1 MYEQIARNKRRTFL
15 ILFFFVGL
23 ILAVAVAFDLLFGF
37 GPYFIVFALL
47 FAGGMAFFSY
57 FKSDTIALAASHAKP
72 ADENEY
78 RRYHNLVEGL
88 CIAAGLPK
96 PQLYVVDDP
105 APNAFATGRNP
116 KHAALA
122 VTTGLLDT
130 MNRVEL
136 EGVLAHELSH
146 VKNYDI
152 LVTTIAV
159 LAVGVIALLADFGL
173 RFAFWGGMSDRR
185 DNNSGDG
192 GLGAILAIL
201 SLALLVLAPM
211 IGYFMQ
217 MAMSRNREFLA
228 DASGVQLT
236 RYPPG
241 LTSALEKLRDDQAVV
256 HYATKATAQMW
267 IEQPLETAP
276 DNRSSKIN
284 RLFDTHP
291 PLEERIQRLKE
302 M

>member
-1 MYEQIARNKRRTFL
+1 VYEQIARNKRRTFL

-23 ILAVAVAFDLLFGF
+23 VMAVVVAFNLLFNWGPVGF
-37 GPYFIVFALL
+37 VVAFVV
-47 FAGGMAFFSY
+47 AGGLAFFSY
-57 FKSDTIALAASHAKP
+57 FKSDKIALRASRAQP

-88 CIAAGLPK
+88 VIAAGLPK
-96 PQLYVVDDP
+96 PRLYVVDDP

-122 VTTGLLDT
+122 VTTGLLNK

-136 EGVLAHELSH
+136 EGVIAHELAH

-159 LAVGVIALLADFGL
+159 LAVGVIALLADVGL
-173 RFAFWGGMSDRR
+173 RFAFWGGMRGRR
-185 DNNSGDG
+185 DHAGDNG
-192 GLGAILAIL
+192 IGALLAIL
-201 SLALLVLAPM
+201 SLALLVLAPL

-217 MAMSRNREFLA
+217 AAMSRNREFLA

-241 LTSALEKLRDDQAVV
+241 LMSALEKLRDDQAVV

-267 IEQPLETAP
+267 IEQPLETHV
-276 DNRSSKIN
+276 DNRSSRIN